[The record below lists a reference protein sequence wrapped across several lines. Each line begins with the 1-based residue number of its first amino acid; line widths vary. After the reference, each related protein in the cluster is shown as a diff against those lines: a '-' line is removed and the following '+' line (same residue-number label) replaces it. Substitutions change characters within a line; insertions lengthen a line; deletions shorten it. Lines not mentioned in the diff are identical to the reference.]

1 MHSPVK
7 LRTSTMRIDVAIDGF
22 GKTWSP
28 ESPKKRYKT
37 TAEQCARLTG
47 ISGHIQ
53 EKVT

>member
-1 MHSPVK
+1 MDMK
-7 LRTSTMRIDVAIDGF
+7 NRDFARIAEN
-22 GKTWSP
+22 T
-28 ESPKKRYKT
+28 YKT